1 MPMQARNLADEQ
13 VGETVPEPTWLYLR
27 HVDAVRPLRTQ
38 GAHNIRTRGS
48 LPRERSNIRMWL
60 SIAHHHFS
68 ACRPGGV
75 HIRIYDG
82 ICPYTCS
89 SSRVPL
95 DIVGGSIYVAN
106 FVQEVVKGQLPLA
119 VGGIRQPGS

>member
-38 GAHNIRTRGS
+38 GAQNIRTRGS

-60 SIAHHHFS
+60 SIAHHQFS

-75 HIRIYDG
+75 HIRIYAR
-82 ICPYTCS
+82 
-89 SSRVPL
+89 SRNACELSHDFALAIP
-95 DIVGGSIYVAN
+95 GGSIYAIT
-106 FVQEVVKGQLPLA
+106 L
-119 VGGIRQPGS
+119 GG

>member
-38 GAHNIRTRGS
+38 GAQNIRTRGS
-48 LPRERSNIRMWL
+48 LPRERSHIRMWL
-60 SIAHHHFS
+60 SIAHHQFS

-82 ICPYTCS
+82 ICPEACFLTCNL
-89 SSRVPL
+89 L
-95 DIVGGSIYVAN
+95 DSAGGSIYVPVAC
-106 FVQEVVKGQLPLA
+106 G
-119 VGGIRQPGS
+119 